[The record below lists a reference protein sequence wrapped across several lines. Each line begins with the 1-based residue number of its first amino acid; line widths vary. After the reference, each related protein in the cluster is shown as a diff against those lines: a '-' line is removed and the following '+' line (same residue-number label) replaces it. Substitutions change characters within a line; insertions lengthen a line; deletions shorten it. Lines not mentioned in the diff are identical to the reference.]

1 MTKRLRCR
9 VITVAAGIAITGF
22 LLGLSQAARTQQV
35 AAETVRIDERAIGGT
50 VSGEQGS
57 EAGVWVIA
65 ETTQLPTKFAKI
77 VVTDDRGRYVIP
89 DLPAATYDVWVRG
102 YGLVDSAKVKSASG
116 KIVDLKATQAPNAKS
131 AAQYYPAL
139 YWYAMLAVPPAS
151 DFPGTGTKGNGM
163 PETLK
168 SQGQWLDIVKTDG
181 CFTCHALGNAATRT
195 IEPQLGKFANSAETW
210 EARIQSGQAATNMVN
225 NIGRLD
231 TQRAL
236 KLFADWTDR
245 IAAGALPPAAPQRP
259 QGVERNLVVTLW
271 DWSDPKAYLHDSI
284 STDRRDPTRNPN
296 GPLYGATE
304 ESTQDLP
311 VLDPVKNTATTIHI
325 PVRDANTPS
334 AADLQVLHASPYW
347 GDEKIWNSQASVHNP
362 MLDKEGRVWFT
373 ARIRGED
380 TPAFCKKGSDHSSAK
395 LFPVEKSTR
404 QLAMY
409 DPKTKKFTL
418 IDTCFTTHHLQFA
431 SDADDTLWTSA
442 GGPQNPV
449 VGWLNTK
456 KFLAT
461 GDAAASQGWAPL
473 ILDTNGN
480 GKRDDWVEPKEVA
493 DPAKDKRIVAGLYGV
508 AVSPTDGTVWGTTL
522 GFPGAVVH
530 LIPGGNPPETALAE
544 YFEVPWDDPKAPVKG
559 FSPRGMDIDKQGVVW
574 MPLAS
579 GHFAS
584 FDRKKCEGPLNGPQA
599 TGKQC
604 PEGWTLYSFPGPKL
618 QNDAG
623 SGSAEA
629 SYYAWVDQ
637 FNTLGLGAD
646 VPIATGNGAE
656 GLLALVAGKFVT
668 LRVPY
673 PLGFYIKGMD
683 GRIDD
688 PAAGWKGRGI
698 WTTTGSRTPFHME
711 GGKGTRPKVY
721 HFQLRPD
728 PLAF

>member
-1 MTKRLRCR
+1 MAGNIVAFALTLALFALPS
-9 VITVAAGIAITGF
+9 AAGA
-22 LLGLSQAARTQQV
+22 QQTSD
-35 AAETVRIDERAIGGT
+35 AVRIDQHAIGGVVT
-50 VSGEQGS
+50 GAQGP

-65 ETTQLPTKFAKI
+65 ETTGLPTKFAKI
-77 VVTDDRGRYVIP
+77 VVTDERGRYVIP
-89 DLPAATYDVWVRG
+89 ELPAATYDVWVRG
-102 YGLVDSAKVKSASG
+102 YGLVDSAKVKSAPG
-116 KIVDLKATQAPNAKS
+116 KIVDLKAVPAPDAKA

-139 YWYAMLAVPPAS
+139 HWYARLAVPPAS
-151 DFPGTGTKGNGM
+151 DFPGTGANGNGM

-181 CFTCHALGNAATRT
+181 CFTCHQLGDAATRA
-195 IEPQLGKFANSAETW
+195 IKPQLGEFASSVEAW

-245 IAAGALPPAAPQRP
+245 IAAGAVPPAAPQRP
-259 QGVERNLVVTLW
+259 QGIERNLVVTLW

-284 STDRRDPTRNPN
+284 STDRRDPTVNAN

-304 ESTQDLP
+304 ESTQNLP

-325 PVRDANTPS
+325 PVRDPNTPS
-334 AADLQVLHASPYW
+334 AANLQVPRPSPYW
-347 GDEKIWNSQASVHNP
+347 GEEKIWDSQASVHNP
-362 MLDKEGRVWFT
+362 MLDKQGRVWFT

-380 TPAFCKKGSDHSSAK
+380 NPAFCKKGSDHPSAK
-395 LFPVEKSTR
+395 AFPVEKSTR

-409 DPKTKKFTL
+409 DPKTQKFTL

-431 SDADDTLWTSA
+431 FDDDNTLWTSA

-449 VGWLNTK
+449 AGWLNTK
-456 KFLAT
+456 KFLAS
-461 GDAAASQGWAPL
+461 GDAAASQGWTPL
-473 ILDTNGN
+473 VLDTNGS
-480 GKRDDWVEPKEVA
+480 GKRDDYVEPNQPV
-493 DPAKDKRIVAGLYGV
+493 DPQKDKRIVAGLYGISINP
-508 AVSPTDGTVWGTTL
+508 ADGSIWGSTL

-530 LIPGGNPPETALAE
+530 LIPGANPPETTLTE
-544 YFEVPWDDPKAPVKG
+544 YFEAPSDDPKAPRKG
-559 FSPRGMDIDKQGVVW
+559 HSPPGMDIDKQGVVW

-604 PEGWTLYSFPGPKL
+604 PEGWTLYPFPGPKL

-656 GLLALVAGKFVT
+656 GLLALVDGKFVT

-698 WTTTGSRTPFHME
+698 WTTDGTRTPFHRE
-711 GGKGTRPKVY
+711 GGKGTKPKVIR
-721 HFQLRPD
+721 FQLRPD
-728 PLAF
+728 PLAS

>member
-1 MTKRLRCR
+1 MRTSIVAFALSLALFALPS
-9 VITVAAGIAITGF
+9 AAGA
-22 LLGLSQAARTQQV
+22 QQSP
-35 AAETVRIDERAIGGT
+35 AETPRIDARAIGGVVT
-50 VSGEQGS
+50 GSQGP

-65 ETTQLPTKFAKI
+65 ETTSLPTKLAKI
-77 VVTDDRGRYVIP
+77 VVTDERGRYVIP
-89 DLPAATYDVWVRG
+89 DLPSATYDVWVRG
-102 YGLVDSAKVKSASG
+102 YGLVDSPKVQSALG
-116 KIVDLKATQAPNAKS
+116 KLLDLKAIAAPDAKT

-139 YWYAMLAVPPAS
+139 YWYALLQVPPAG
-151 DFPGTGTKGNGM
+151 DFPGTGNTGNGM

-181 CFTCHALGNAATRT
+181 CFTCHQLGNAATRA
-195 IEPQLGKFANSAETW
+195 IEPQLGEFANSTEAW
-210 EARIQSGQAATNMVN
+210 EARLQSGQAATNMVN

-245 IAAGALPPAAPQRP
+245 IAAGAVPSAAPQRP

-271 DWSDPKAYLHDSI
+271 DWSDGKAYLHDSI
-284 STDRRDPTRNPN
+284 STDRRDPTVNA
-296 GPLYGATE
+296 GGLLYGATE
-304 ESTQDLP
+304 ESTQNLP
-311 VLDPVKNTATTIHI
+311 VLDPVKNVATTIHI
-325 PVRDANTPS
+325 PVRDPDTPS
-334 AADLQVLHASPYW
+334 AANLPVLHASPYW
-347 GDEKIWNSQASVHNP
+347 GEDKIWDSQASVHNP
-362 MLDKEGRVWFT
+362 MLDREGRVWFT

-380 TPAFCKKGSDHSSAK
+380 NPAFCKKGSDHPSAK
-395 LFPVEKSTR
+395 AFPVEKSTR

-409 DPKTKKFTL
+409 DPKTQKFTL
-418 IDTCFTTHHLQFA
+418 IDTCFSTHHLQFA
-431 SDADDTLWTSA
+431 SDADNTLWTSA
-442 GGPQNPV
+442 GGPQAPV
-449 VGWLNTK
+449 AGWLNTK

-461 GDAAASQGWAPL
+461 GDAAASQGWTAFV
-473 ILDTNGN
+473 LDTNGN
-480 GKRDDWVEPKEVA
+480 GKRDDYVEPNQPV
-493 DPAKDKRIVAGLYGV
+493 DPQKDKRIVAGLYGV
-508 AVSPTDGTVWGTTL
+508 AVSPTDGTIWGTTL
-522 GFPGAVVH
+522 GFPGGVVH
-530 LIPGGNPPETALAE
+530 LIPGANPPETALTE
-544 YFEVPWDDPKAPVKG
+544 YFQPPWDDSKAQVHG
-559 FSPRGMDIDKQGVVW
+559 YSPRGMDIDKRGVVW

-584 FDRKKCEGPLNGPQA
+584 FDRRKCKGPLNGPQA

-604 PEGWTLYSFPGPKL
+604 PEGWTLYPFPGPKL
-618 QNDAG
+618 QNDSG

-656 GLLALVAGKFVT
+656 GLLALVDGKFVT